1 MTLANTQ
8 PQHLYSLE
16 EYLEIDRNSP
26 DERYEYVDGEVYA
39 MAGESGEHGDISVNL
54 TQILANELFD
64 KNCRVRSKD
73 TKVRSGMFPAKRPL
87 RKGMISY
94 PDLVII
100 CGKPEYHD
108 EFRDVVLNPKVIIEV
123 LSDSTA
129 DFDRG
134 DKFHRYQLWN
144 PTLTDYILVSQ
155 HLPKVEHYV
164 RQSDGSWNYRIYDNL
179 EAECAIDS
187 IEAKLKLAD
196 VFHRIEFPKSTY

>member
-16 EYLEIDRNSP
+16 EYLEIDRSSP

-39 MAGESGEHGDISVNL
+39 MAGESGEHGDISTNL
-54 TQILANELFD
+54 VGELFAQLRG

-100 CGKPEYHD
+100 CGEPEYHD

-187 IEAKLKLAD
+187 IESKLKLAD
-196 VFHRIEFPKSTY
+196 VFHRIEFPEPSF

>member
-1 MTLANTQ
+1 
-8 PQHLYSLE
+8 
-16 EYLEIDRNSP
+16 
-26 DERYEYVDGEVYA
+26 
-39 MAGESGEHGDISVNL
+39 MAGESGEHGDISTNL
-54 TQILANELFD
+54 VGELFAQLRG

-129 DFDRG
+129 GFDRG
-134 DKFHRYQLWN
+134 DKFHQYQLWN

-187 IEAKLKLAD
+187 IESKLKLAD